1 MAYDWQLS
9 VAAVVA
15 TLTASFAN
23 AQDAVPQTLITNVHV
38 FDGVGEARI
47 ENASVLVEG
56 NLIKE
61 VSTEAIDAPGATVVD
76 GGGRTLMPGLIDSHT
91 HLYATGVFQ
100 TFAGLQAAK
109 WDQIGAVAAEN
120 ARDYLYDGYTT
131 VRDTGGMGSGL
142 KDLIDQGTVEGPRI
156 YAAGAAI
163 GPSSGHGDWR
173 NPVQRTFNMGSND
186 VGNTLNLSYVADGVE
201 EVRKA
206 SRLNFAHGAHFLKL
220 MAGGGVSSELDPLWS
235 VAYRVDEIA
244 AAVEAAS
251 FFDTYTTVHAYTD
264 ETVNMALDA
273 GVKSIEHGQMVTE
286 ETVKRIADEGIFWA
300 INVAG
305 MDPQLLS
312 HPNYAQPT
320 VKPKLEAYLDGSENL
335 VDYVKKYKPKI
346 VHNVDTVLSTIG
358 FGRAHRDFEKFYFA
372 ELFGNHA
379 FLVAAT
385 STGGELAQL
394 TGKRNPYPNKLGL
407 IEAGAY
413 ADILIV
419 DGNPLEDLSVLGANP
434 EWFDAAPR
442 DRGFETIRLI
452 MKDGVVYKNTLE

>member
-1 MAYDWQLS
+1 
-9 VAAVVA
+9 
-15 TLTASFAN
+15 
-23 AQDAVPQTLITNVHV
+23 
-38 FDGVGEARI
+38 
-47 ENASVLVEG
+47 
-56 NLIKE
+56 
-61 VSTEAIDAPGATVVD
+61 
-76 GGGRTLMPGLIDSHT
+76 
-91 HLYATGVFQ
+91 
-100 TFAGLQAAK
+100 
-109 WDQIGAVAAEN
+109 
-120 ARDYLYDGYTT
+120 
-131 VRDTGGMGSGL
+131 
-142 KDLIDQGTVEGPRI
+142 
-156 YAAGAAI
+156 
-163 GPSSGHGDWR
+163 
-173 NPVQRTFNMGSND
+173 
-186 VGNTLNLSYVADGVE
+186 
-201 EVRKA
+201 
-206 SRLNFAHGAHFLKL
+206 

-305 MDPQLLS
+305 LDPQLLS

-335 VDYVKKYKPKI
+335 VDYMKKYKPKI

-358 FGRAHRDFEKFYFA
+358 FGPAHRDFEKFYFA

-394 TGKRNPYPNKLGL
+394 TGKRNPSGGP
-407 IEAGAY
+407 
-413 ADILIV
+413 
-419 DGNPLEDLSVLGANP
+419 LGAGCQS
-434 EWFDAAPR
+434 R
-442 DRGFETIRLI
+442 
-452 MKDGVVYKNTLE
+452 VV